1 MRLLVWKLVRFLV
14 RLVTLPTSHHLLGEV
29 YLVEIAAPSGMPGGR
44 AATGQIRRPQG
55 SCRKATHTDRG
66 KVISG
71 KAAFFRKTGL
81 QKTSGKQTDSPA
93 QQESG
98 TRPGRVDFGAKV
110 CRNEKKRLSLQP
122 GTRMVPPAGMHGID
136 TQQPRGVAQGQS
148 RGQGRER
155 RGVAQSG

>member
-1 MRLLVWKLVRFLV
+1 
-14 RLVTLPTSHHLLGEV
+14 
-29 YLVEIAAPSGMPGGR
+29 MPGGR

-122 GTRMVPPAGMHGID
+122 GTRMVPPAGMPGID

>member
-1 MRLLVWKLVRFLV
+1 MARNKHPEETVEKILDVASRLFL
-14 RLVTLPTSHHLLGEV
+14 EN
-29 YLVEIAAPSGMPGGR
+29 R
-44 AATGQIRRPQG
+44 AAKKP
-55 SCRKATHTDRG
+55 
-66 KVISG
+66 
-71 KAAFFRKTGL
+71 
-81 QKTSGKQTDSPA
+81 SGKQTDSPA

-98 TRPGRVDFGAKV
+98 TQPGKADFGVKV

-122 GTRMVPPAGMHGID
+122 GTRKVPPVGMPGID